1 MRHPT
6 GERVTFPFAQIGADF
21 QNLIAG
27 RQRTEAFELFQQ
39 TGGQRAAAR
48 THLQQIRQPA
58 HDQLRKGAGE
68 RLAEQRSHFGRGSE
82 IAGGAEFARTGTV
95 VAQTRC
101 IERELHIAGKRD
113 PSAIGG
119 NVTTNQLVQALAV
132 CKCLRRWGRQAR
144 HRVMVR
150 HSRKIDKPIAGIVS
164 YYMAMSEQVV
174 LITGAARRV
183 GAAIARRLHAAGA
196 RVVLHYRSAQSEAE
210 QLAHSLESIRA
221 GSVHLVQG
229 DLLDTGFC
237 EQLVARSLAHFGR
250 LDALVNNA
258 SSFYATP
265 IGSVSL
271 AQWEDLMGTNL
282 RAPLFLAQAAAS
294 ALRAQ
299 QGCIVN
305 ITDIHAGQP
314 LRGHSVYTLAKAG
327 MAGLTR
333 SLAMELAPRV
343 RVNAVAPGA
352 ILWPD
357 DEAAFGQT
365 ERGRIVDQT
374 LLGRAGEPEDIA
386 RTVAF
391 LINDAPYITGQ
402 IIAVDGGRSIYL

>member
-1 MRHPT
+1 
-6 GERVTFPFAQIGADF
+6 
-21 QNLIAG
+21 
-27 RQRTEAFELFQQ
+27 
-39 TGGQRAAAR
+39 
-48 THLQQIRQPA
+48 
-58 HDQLRKGAGE
+58 
-68 RLAEQRSHFGRGSE
+68 
-82 IAGGAEFARTGTV
+82 
-95 VAQTRC
+95 
-101 IERELHIAGKRD
+101 
-113 PSAIGG
+113 
-119 NVTTNQLVQALAV
+119 
-132 CKCLRRWGRQAR
+132 
-144 HRVMVR
+144 MV
-150 HSRKIDKPIAGIVS
+150 
-164 YYMAMSEQVV
+164 MSEQVV

-196 RVVLHYRSAQSEAE
+196 RVVLHYRSAQNDAE
-210 QLAHSLESIRA
+210 QLAYGLESIRA

-237 EQLVARSLAHFGR
+237 EQLIARSLAHFGR

-271 AQWEDLMGTNL
+271 AQWEDLMGTNV

-333 SLAMELAPRV
+333 SLAMELAPWV

-391 LINDAPYITGQ
+391 LVNEAPYITGQ